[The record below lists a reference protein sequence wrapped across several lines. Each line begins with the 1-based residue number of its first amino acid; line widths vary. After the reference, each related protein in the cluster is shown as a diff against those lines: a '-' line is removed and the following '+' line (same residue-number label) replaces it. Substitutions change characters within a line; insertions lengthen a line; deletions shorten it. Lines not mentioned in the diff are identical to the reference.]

1 MSNQPLG
8 FNPQPMQSIF
18 APQTPGALN
27 LGGGGWGSGNQ
38 YSMGGAGGSGGFQQP
53 GADMS
58 SFLGDFGGFGGQTFG
73 GPAVGGPGANQ
84 SGLFSSFL
92 QNKNTDG
99 STYGGYGMAGLQVAN
114 GAYNMYKG
122 YQDGKRADEMFEF
135 AKEDADRQWGA
146 KKSDTNRR
154 LSDRQDMRQID
165 NPGGSAMKTS
175 AYMDK
180 WGIK

>member
-1 MSNQPLG
+1 MIPD
-8 FNPQPMQSIF
+8 FNPKPFQSIF
-18 APQTPGALN
+18 DPRTPGELN
-27 LGGGGWGSGNQ
+27 LGGGGWGSAGQ
-38 YSMGGAGGSGGFQQP
+38 YSMGGAGGAGGFQLP

-58 SFLGDFGGFGGQTFG
+58 SLLSDYGGFGGQAFG
-73 GPAVGGPGANQ
+73 GAGGAPAGGG
-84 SGLFSSFL
+84 GLFSSFL
-92 QNKNTDG
+92 QNTAADG
-99 STYGGYGMAGLQVAN
+99 STSGGYGMAGLQVAN

-135 AKEDADRQWGA
+135 AKEDANRQWGA

-165 NPGGSAMKTS
+165 NPGGSAMETG

-180 WGIK
+180 WGVK